1 MIFNLNRVKLIRS
14 NLETGKNILRN
25 RDLKGEI
32 TMKLKKLTVLA
43 LAAALS
49 VGGAMTAS
57 AAWVEDGSNWRY
69 QNEDSTWQTNKWFKD
84 ANNTWYHFDQNGTMN
99 KGWLLDTD
107 GKWYFL
113 SYTGAMQTGLIE
125 VNGNVYFM
133 NPSGD
138 MFIGE
143 KTIGNTTY
151 NFGVNGTTNGKPS
164 VGSTARFGS
173 NGNQSLSGG
182 GGGSVGGGGGGGGT
196 VTPPTPTPSP
206 EEVVENLT
214 KAVKDKI
221 ESSVNEDVVEVSM
234 EEPEKDGMTVTTE
247 VAAKLLASGDLN
259 EETLEE
265 VRESVKSV
273 VASVVSEAKAD
284 TVIYFTIPG
293 ITTEECTKAVF
304 MAKYA
309 SAIDRMVNNDSLAGL
324 DEDTA
329 TIRYMVGDYEIVY
342 VVTLE

>member
-1 MIFNLNRVKLIRS
+1 
-14 NLETGKNILRN
+14 
-25 RDLKGEI
+25 
-32 TMKLKKLTVLA
+32 MKLKKLTVLA

-196 VTPPTPTPSP
+196 VTPPTPTPTPLP
-206 EEVVENLT
+206 EDVTEVTGEVNAEIGRVQEELADVMTISLTEPVVSGNKVTTKVEAKLQDPDSMDDTEVGASVKAVVETLI
-214 KAVKDKI
+214 AGAD
-221 ESSVNEDVVEVSM
+221 
-234 EEPEKDGMTVTTE
+234 
-247 VAAKLLASGDLN
+247 
-259 EETLEE
+259 EET
-265 VRESVKSV
+265 
-273 VASVVSEAKAD
+273 
-284 TVIYFTIPG
+284 VIHFDIPG
-293 ITTEECTKAVF
+293 VDSIEYTKGEF
-304 MAKYA
+304 ELKLGP
-309 SAIDRMVNNDSLAGL
+309 AIDRLVNKDNAKEQAGKK
-324 DEDTA
+324 A
-329 TIRYMVGDYEIVY
+329 TIRYTVGDHELIYE
-342 VVTLE
+342 VTLAK